1 MAPDDLDSYTTF
13 ALTIHSALPLP
24 ELLPG
29 NGSADVRILV
39 DRIGP
44 SPEEEGP
51 ILCTRAD
58 EKEACLT
65 WGKVGTILVRDGCEM
80 IVDPAPGV
88 APEAVRIF
96 ILGAALGILLH
107 QRGLTVLH
115 ASAVAIDDGVVAF
128 LGEKG
133 AGKSAT
139 AAALYARGHRFIT
152 DDLLAVQYDEHG
164 KPLVLAGYPQIKLW
178 PDAVSMLGKDPSDL
192 PRIRPEVEK
201 RAQTVVFPDS
211 KMIFPLRKIFFLGV
225 GYKTEI
231 LPVPPQFAFSELI
244 RELYVSHFEILGK
257 RISTASTFFR
267 QTISLARSTPIS
279 LLVRKDDLSALPEV
293 AELVEASLV

>member
-1 MAPDDLDSYTTF
+1 VDSYTAF

-29 NGSADVRILV
+29 NGKADVTILS

-51 ILCTRAD
+51 ILCSRAD
-58 EKEACLT
+58 DKEVCLT
-65 WGKVGTILVRDGCEM
+65 WGRVGTVLVRGGCEM

-88 APEAVRIF
+88 GPEPIRLL
-96 ILGAALGILLH
+96 ILGAAMGVLLY

-115 ASAVAIDDGVVAF
+115 SSAVAINGGAVAF
-128 LGEKG
+128 LGVKG
-133 AGKSAT
+133 AGKSAI

-152 DDLLAVQYDEHG
+152 DDLLAVQYDLQG
-164 KPLVLAGYPQIKLW
+164 KPLVLTGYPQIKLW
-178 PDAVSMLGKDPSDL
+178 PDAVSMLGKDPRDL

-201 RAQTVVFPDS
+201 RAQTVDFLDS
-211 KMIFPLRKIFFLGV
+211 QMIYPLRKIFFLGV
-225 GYKTEI
+225 GKKTEI
-231 LPVPPQFAFSELI
+231 LSVPPQFAFSELI
-244 RELYVSHFEILGK
+244 RELYVSHFEILSK
-257 RISTASTFFR
+257 RVSTASTFFR
-267 QTISLARSTPIS
+267 QSIDLARSTSIS

-293 AELVEASLV
+293 AKLVEASLN